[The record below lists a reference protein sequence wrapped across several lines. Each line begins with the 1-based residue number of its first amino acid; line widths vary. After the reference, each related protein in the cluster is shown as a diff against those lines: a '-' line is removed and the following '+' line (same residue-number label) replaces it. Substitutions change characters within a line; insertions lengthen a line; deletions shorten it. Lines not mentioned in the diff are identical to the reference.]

1 MSSAKDEEIQYYATE
16 RQWHFTKFQSNGIIV
31 CSMLL
36 LTSSKSRRF
45 LPDGTNMYIVT
56 VSKYSVTLP
65 IVIVSVKNFVEVRVA
80 ETVIVLLVA
89 VLIVKVTEEEMVN
102 VDESVVV
109 GVVYDVVVVEM
120 VVVEDVEELKVE
132 VACSLNVVVDKL
144 VDADVLVMSTEQ
156 DVDDQHR

>member
-1 MSSAKDEEIQYYATE
+1 
-16 RQWHFTKFQSNGIIV
+16 
-31 CSMLL
+31 MLL

-65 IVIVSVKNFVEVRVA
+65 IIIVSVKNFVEVRVA

-120 VVVEDVEELKVE
+120 VVVEDVEELNVE